1 MQIYNEIEGLT
12 MQVYTIKHYKNIFTF
27 MKFEDLSI
35 KITPSDKG
43 DYTKIVFYYQGL
55 EVEDF
60 TVRIF
65 NCYEMVISDIYNE
78 LYNNYKIDE
87 KEIAEIVIKY

>member
-1 MQIYNEIEGLT
+1 

-43 DYTKIVFYYQGL
+43 DYTKIIFYYQGL

-60 TVRIF
+60 TVRNF
-65 NCYEMVISDIYNE
+65 DCRGSVINDIYNV

-87 KEIAEIVIKY
+87 NEIINIVMKY

>member
-1 MQIYNEIEGLT
+1 
-12 MQVYTIKHYKNIFTF
+12 MQVYTIKHYKNIFAF

-43 DYTKIVFYYQGL
+43 DYTKIIFYYQGL

-60 TVRIF
+60 TVKIF
-65 NCYEMVISDIYNE
+65 NHRALVIRDIYNT
-78 LYNNYKIDE
+78 LYNNYEIDE
-87 KEIAEIVIKY
+87 KAITKIVIKY

>member
-1 MQIYNEIEGLT
+1 MQVYNEIEGLT
-12 MQVYTIKHYKNIFTF
+12 VQVYTIKHYKNIFTF

-43 DYTKIVFYYQGL
+43 DYTKIIFYYQGL

-65 NCYEMVISDIYNE
+65 NCRESVIHDIYNV
-78 LYNNYKIDE
+78 LYNNYEINENEIMKIT
-87 KEIAEIVIKY
+87 IKY